1 MGAAGT
7 AKGPVPPSRGTRPS
21 REIDKP
27 ARAGAILTV
36 LILGAVVANINLAIA
51 NVALPSIGAALA
63 TSQAELNLVAVG
75 FTLGLAAS
83 VLYLGALADRYGR
96 KPAMMLG
103 AALSIPTSLL
113 AAWAPNA
120 TVLIAA
126 RVSGGM
132 AAGLLY
138 PITLSLITGLF
149 RGGARIRA
157 IALWSGI
164 GGGCSALGPLIGGL
178 LLGQFWWGSVFLPS
192 VPIAALVVVLAG
204 LWLPRH
210 AGETSE
216 PVDHLGGGLSVASI
230 GPLVLAISLVPNYG
244 FNGTVLGLFAVSLVG
259 LVLFVV
265 RERRAP
271 SPLFDLN
278 VLRART
284 FTIALIGGTITW
296 GGLLGATFIGQ
307 QYTQNVLGYSPLSAA
322 LTTLPAAVFVAAA
335 ARPAGRLITSRGSR
349 IPLALGLAVTAAGFL
364 GMAVLFGTAA
374 SALVVGIVYGVL
386 GLGIGLAG
394 PPSSSSLMG
403 SVPVARAGMGSASND
418 LQRDFGG
425 ALFQAVMG
433 TPAGGGVHPLLHQGV
448 RRPPPTAGPA
458 AVPAGGGDHQP
469 VVHRRRAGRQ
479 AVPPGPGTAAR
490 RRRPAGIR
498 RRQDGRHPVRR
509 DRMPDRP
516 GRGLVPLPEQARRGG
531 DLRPGGRPAATPTAQ
546 RDARARP
553 RRPGRRTRR
562 TPLTGP
568 PAGGID
574 DVVRLRPDGGAPVA
588 LRPLR

>member
-1 MGAAGT
+1 MSSAGM
-7 AKGPVPPSRGTRPS
+7 ARGPGPPQGDRPS
-21 REIDKP
+21 AGESP
-27 ARAGAILTV
+27 PRAGAILTV

-51 NVALPSIGAALA
+51 NVALPSIGAALD

-75 FTLGLAAS
+75 FTLGLASS

-120 TVLIAA
+120 TVLIVA
-126 RVSGGM
+126 RVGGGV

-149 RGGARIRA
+149 RGGARTRA

-164 GGGCSALGPLIGGL
+164 GGGCSALGPLLGGL
-178 LLGQFWWGSVFLPS
+178 LLGRFWWGSVFLVS
-192 VPIAALVVVLAG
+192 VPIAVLVVVLAG

-210 AGETSE
+210 AGESSE
-216 PVDHLGGGLSVASI
+216 PVDHPGGVLSVVFI
-230 GPLVLAISLVPNYG
+230 GPLVLAISLVPDYG
-244 FNGTVLGLFAVSLVG
+244 FNGTVLGLFAVALVG

-265 RERRAP
+265 RERRAE
-271 SPLFDLN
+271 SPLIDLK
-278 VLRART
+278 VLGART
-284 FTIALIGGTITW
+284 FTIALVGGTITW

-322 LTTLPAAVFVAAA
+322 LITLPAAVFVAAA
-335 ARPAGRLITSRGSR
+335 ARPAGRMIASRGSR
-349 IPLALGLAVTAAGFL
+349 VPLALGLAVTAVGFL
-364 GMAVLFGTAA
+364 GMALFGTTT
-374 SALVVGIVYGVL
+374 SSVVVGIVYGVL

-433 TPAGGGVHPLLHQGV
+433 TLLAV
-448 RRPPPTAGPA
+448 EYTSYFTKAFAALPPQQA
-458 AVPAGGGDHQP
+458 QQLSQ
-469 VVHRRRAGRQ
+469 Q
-479 AVPPGPGTAAR
+479 AVATISQSFTGAEEVAKQFPQAQAQQLVAAAQQAFVDGKTAAILFAVIASLIGLVLVLLLYPNKR
-490 RRRPAGIR
+490 DEEATYARVAGQRP
-498 RRQDGRHPVRR
+498 QPRR
-509 DRMPDRP
+509 DAEPEPEPDP
-516 GRGLVPLPEQARRGG
+516 G
-531 DLRPGGRPAATPTAQ
+531 
-546 RDARARP
+546 ARAAEP
-553 RRPGRRTRR
+553 DA
-562 TPLTGP
+562 P
-568 PAGGID
+568 P
-574 DVVRLRPDGGAPVA
+574 
-588 LRPLR
+588 

>member
-1 MGAAGT
+1 MSAGGT
-7 AKGPVPPSRGTRPS
+7 ARGPASPGRVRPTAGESPP
-21 REIDKP
+21 
-27 ARAGAILTV
+27 RAGAILTV

-51 NVALPSIGAALA
+51 NVALPSIGVALD

-75 FTLGLAAS
+75 FTLGLASS

-120 TVLIAA
+120 SVLIVA
-126 RVSGGM
+126 RVSGGL

-149 RGGARIRA
+149 RGGARTRA

-178 LLGQFWWGSVFLPS
+178 LLGRFWWGSVFLPS
-192 VPIAALVVVLAG
+192 VPIAVLVVVLVV

-210 AGETSE
+210 AGETTE
-216 PVDHLGGGLSVASI
+216 PVDHPGGVLSVVSI
-230 GPLVLAISLVPNYG
+230 GPLVLAISLVPNDG
-244 FNGTVLGLFAVSLVG
+244 FNGTVLGLFAVALAG
-259 LVLFVV
+259 LVLFVL
-265 RERRAP
+265 RERRTP
-271 SPLFDLN
+271 SPLFDLK
-278 VLRART
+278 VLGART

-322 LTTLPAAVFVAAA
+322 LITLPAAVFVAAA
-335 ARPAGRLITSRGSR
+335 ARPAGRMITSRGSR
-349 IPLALGLAVTAAGFL
+349 MPLALGLAVTAVGFC
-364 GMAVLFGTAA
+364 GMALFGTTS
-374 SALVVGIVYGVL
+374 SAVVVGIVYGVL

-433 TPAGGGVHPLLHQGV
+433 TLLAVEYTNYFTKAFAALPPQQAQQLSQQAAATISQSFAGAEQVAKQFPQAQAQQLVAAAQQAFVDGK
-448 RRPPPTAGPA
+448 TAAILFAVIACLIGLVVVWFLYPNKQDEEATYARVAGQDPA
-458 AVPAGGGDHQP
+458 AG
-469 VVHRRRAGRQ
+469 
-479 AVPPGPGTAAR
+479 
-490 RRRPAGIR
+490 
-498 RRQDGRHPVRR
+498 
-509 DRMPDRP
+509 
-516 GRGLVPLPEQARRGG
+516 E
-531 DLRPGGRPAATPTAQ
+531 
-546 RDARARP
+546 
-553 RRPGRRTRR
+553 
-562 TPLTGP
+562 
-568 PAGGID
+568 
-574 DVVRLRPDGGAPVA
+574 
-588 LRPLR
+588 

>member
-1 MGAAGT
+1 MSAAGAARGPG
-7 AKGPVPPSRGTRPS
+7 ASKGDRPS
-21 REIDKP
+21 AGESP
-27 ARAGAILTV
+27 PRAGAILTV

-51 NVALPSIGAALA
+51 NVALPSIGAALD

-75 FTLGLAAS
+75 FTLGLASS

-103 AALSIPTSLL
+103 AALSVPASLL
-113 AAWAPNA
+113 AAWAPNG

-126 RVSGGM
+126 RVGGGV

-149 RGGARIRA
+149 RGGARTRA

-178 LLGQFWWGSVFLPS
+178 LLGSFWWGSVFLVS
-192 VPIAALVVVLAG
+192 VPIAVLVVVLAAR
-204 LWLPRH
+204 WLPRH
-210 AGETSE
+210 AGETSA
-216 PVDHLGGGLSVASI
+216 PVDHLGGVLSVVSI

-244 FNGTVLGLFAVSLVG
+244 FNGLVLGLFAVSLVG

-265 RERRAP
+265 RERRTP
-271 SPLFDLN
+271 SPIFDLK

-296 GGLLGATFIGQ
+296 GGLLGAMFIGQ

-322 LTTLPAAVFVAAA
+322 LITLPAAVFVAAA

-349 IPLALGLAVTAAGFL
+349 VPLALGLAVTAVGFL
-364 GMAVLFGTAA
+364 GMALLFGTAA
-374 SALVVGIVYGVL
+374 SVVVVGIVYGVL

-418 LQRDFGG
+418 LQRDFGW

-433 TPAGGGVHPLLHQGV
+433 TLLAVEYTHYFTKAFAALPPSQAQQLSQQATATISQSFTGAEQVAKQFPQAQADQLVAAAQQAFVDGKTAAISFAVITCLIGLVLVLFLYPNKRDEEATYARVAGQQ
-448 RRPPPTAGPA
+448 PPP
-458 AVPAGGGDHQP
+458 
-469 VVHRRRAGRQ
+469 RRNAT
-479 AVPPGPGTAAR
+479 PGPEPDLGAKAAE
-490 RRRPAGIR
+490 
-498 RRQDGRHPVRR
+498 
-509 DRMPDRP
+509 PD
-516 GRGLVPLPEQARRGG
+516 A
-531 DLRPGGRPAATPTAQ
+531 
-546 RDARARP
+546 
-553 RRPGRRTRR
+553 
-562 TPLTGP
+562 P
-568 PAGGID
+568 P
-574 DVVRLRPDGGAPVA
+574 
-588 LRPLR
+588 

>member
-1 MGAAGT
+1 MSAAGAARGPASPRRVRPT
-7 AKGPVPPSRGTRPS
+7 AAESPP
-21 REIDKP
+21 
-27 ARAGAILTV
+27 RAGAILTV
-36 LILGAVVANINLAIA
+36 LILGAVVANVNLAIA
-51 NVALPSIGAALA
+51 NVALPSIGAALH

-75 FTLGLAAS
+75 FTLGLASS

-120 TVLIAA
+120 TVLIVA
-126 RVSGGM
+126 RVSGGV

-149 RGGARIRA
+149 RGGARTRA

-178 LLGQFWWGSVFLPS
+178 LLGRFWWGSVFLPS
-192 VPIAALVVVLAG
+192 VPIAVLVVVLVV

-210 AGETSE
+210 AGETTE
-216 PVDHLGGGLSVASI
+216 PVDHPGGVLSVVSI
-230 GPLVLAISLVPNYG
+230 GPLVLAISLVPNDG
-244 FNGTVLGLFAVSLVG
+244 FNGTVLGLFAVAPAG
-259 LVLFVV
+259 LVLFVL
-265 RERRAP
+265 RERRTP
-271 SPLFDLN
+271 SPLFDLK
-278 VLRART
+278 VLGART

-322 LTTLPAAVFVAAA
+322 LITLPAAVFVAAA
-335 ARPAGRLITSRGSR
+335 ARPAGRMITSRGSR
-349 IPLALGLAVTAAGFL
+349 MPLALGLAVTAVGFC
-364 GMAVLFGTAA
+364 GMALFGTTS
-374 SALVVGIVYGVL
+374 SAVVVGIVYGVL

-433 TPAGGGVHPLLHQGV
+433 TLLAVEYTNYFTKAFAALPPQQAQQLSQQAAATISQSFAGAEQVAKQFPQAQAQQLVVAAQQAFVDGK
-448 RRPPPTAGPA
+448 TAAILFAVIACLIGLVVVWFLYPNKQDEEATYARVAGQDPA
-458 AVPAGGGDHQP
+458 AG
-469 VVHRRRAGRQ
+469 
-479 AVPPGPGTAAR
+479 
-490 RRRPAGIR
+490 
-498 RRQDGRHPVRR
+498 
-509 DRMPDRP
+509 
-516 GRGLVPLPEQARRGG
+516 E
-531 DLRPGGRPAATPTAQ
+531 
-546 RDARARP
+546 
-553 RRPGRRTRR
+553 
-562 TPLTGP
+562 
-568 PAGGID
+568 
-574 DVVRLRPDGGAPVA
+574 
-588 LRPLR
+588 

>member
-1 MGAAGT
+1 MSVAGAAR
-7 AKGPVPPSRGTRPS
+7 GPGSPLGDRPS
-21 REIDKP
+21 AGERP
-27 ARAGAILTV
+27 PRAGAILTV

-51 NVALPSIGAALA
+51 NVALPSIGAALG

-75 FTLGLAAS
+75 FTLGLASS

-103 AALSIPTSLL
+103 AALSIPASLL
-113 AAWAPNA
+113 AAWVPNA
-120 TVLIAA
+120 TVLIVA
-126 RVSGGM
+126 RVSGGV

-149 RGGARIRA
+149 RGGARTRA

-178 LLGQFWWGSVFLPS
+178 LLGRFWWGSVFLPS
-192 VPIAALVVVLAG
+192 VPIAALVVVLAA
-204 LWLPRH
+204 LWVPRH
-210 AGETSE
+210 AGETTE
-216 PVDHLGGGLSVASI
+216 PVDHLGGTLSVVSI

-244 FNGTVLGLFAVSLVG
+244 FNGTVLGLFAVALVG

-265 RERRAP
+265 RERGAA
-271 SPLFDLN
+271 SPLFDLK
-278 VLRART
+278 VLHART

-296 GGLLGATFIGQ
+296 GGLLDATFIGQ

-322 LTTLPAAVFVAAA
+322 LITLPAAVFVAAA
-335 ARPAGRLITSRGSR
+335 ARPAGRMITSRGSR
-349 IPLALGLAVTAAGFL
+349 VPLALGLAVTGVGFL
-364 GMAVLFGTAA
+364 GMALLFGTAA
-374 SALVVGIVYGVL
+374 SAVVVGIVYGVL

-433 TPAGGGVHPLLHQGV
+433 TLLAV
-448 RRPPPTAGPA
+448 EYTRYFTEAFAALPPTAGPA

-479 AVPPGPGTAAR
+479 AVPPGPGPAAR
-490 RRRPAGIR
+490 RRRPAGVR

-509 DRMPDRP
+509 ARLADRP
-516 GRGLVPLPEQARRGG
+516 RAGPAPLPEQAGRGG
-531 DLRPGGRPAATPTAQ
+531 DLRPGGRPAATPTAS
-546 RDARARP
+546 RDARAR
-553 RRPGRRTRR
+553 
-562 TPLTGP
+562 
-568 PAGGID
+568 A
-574 DVVRLRPDGGAPVA
+574 
-588 LRPLR
+588 

>member
-1 MGAAGT
+1 MSAAGAARGPRSPQRDRST
-7 AKGPVPPSRGTRPS
+7 AGESPP
-21 REIDKP
+21 
-27 ARAGAILTV
+27 RAGAILTV

-51 NVALPSIGAALA
+51 NVALPSIGAALD

-75 FTLGLAAS
+75 FTLGLASS

-103 AALSIPTSLL
+103 AALSIPASLL
-113 AAWAPNA
+113 AAWAANA

-126 RVSGGM
+126 RVSGGV

-149 RGGARIRA
+149 RGGARTRA

-178 LLGQFWWGSVFLPS
+178 LLGRFWWGSVFLVS

-210 AGETSE
+210 AGETSA
-216 PVDHLGGGLSVASI
+216 PVDHLGGVLSVVSI

-244 FNGTVLGLFAVSLVG
+244 FNGTVLGLFAVSLVA

-265 RERRAP
+265 RERRAH
-271 SPLFDLN
+271 SPLFDLK

-322 LTTLPAAVFVAAA
+322 LITLPAAVFVAAA
-335 ARPAGRLITSRGSR
+335 ARPAGRMITSRGSR
-349 IPLALGLAVTAAGFL
+349 VPLALGLAVTAVGFG
-364 GMAVLFGTAA
+364 GMALLFGTTA
-374 SALVVGIVYGVL
+374 SAVVVGIVYGVL

-433 TPAGGGVHPLLHQGV
+433 TLLAVEYTRYFTKAFAGLPPSQAQQLSQQAVATISQSFAGAEQVAKQFPQAQADQLVAAAQQAFVDGKTAAILFAVVVSLIGLVLVWFLYPNQQDEEATYARVAGQQ
-448 RRPPPTAGPA
+448 PPP
-458 AVPAGGGDHQP
+458 
-469 VVHRRRAGRQ
+469 RRN
-479 AVPPGPGTAAR
+479 
-490 RRRPAGIR
+490 
-498 RRQDGRHPVRR
+498 
-509 DRMPDRP
+509 
-516 GRGLVPLPEQARRGG
+516 
-531 DLRPGGRPAATPTAQ
+531 ATPEPEPDLGDRAAEP
-546 RDARARP
+546 DA
-553 RRPGRRTRR
+553 
-562 TPLTGP
+562 P
-568 PAGGID
+568 P
-574 DVVRLRPDGGAPVA
+574 
-588 LRPLR
+588 

>member
-1 MGAAGT
+1 MSSAGM
-7 AKGPVPPSRGTRPS
+7 ARGPGPPQGDRPS
-21 REIDKP
+21 AGESP
-27 ARAGAILTV
+27 PRAGAILTV

-51 NVALPSIGAALA
+51 NVALPSIGAALD

-75 FTLGLAAS
+75 FTLGLASS

-103 AALSIPTSLL
+103 AALSVPASLL

-120 TVLIAA
+120 TVLIVA
-126 RVSGGM
+126 RVSGGL

-149 RGGARIRA
+149 RGGARTRA

-178 LLGQFWWGSVFLPS
+178 LLGRFWWGSVFLPS
-192 VPIAALVVVLAG
+192 VPIAVLVVVLAG

-210 AGETSE
+210 AGESSE
-216 PVDHLGGGLSVASI
+216 PVDHPGGVLSVVFI
-230 GPLVLAISLVPNYG
+230 GPLVLAISLVPDYG
-244 FNGTVLGLFAVSLVG
+244 FNGTVLGLFAVALVG

-265 RERRAP
+265 RERRAE
-271 SPLFDLN
+271 SPLFDLK
-278 VLRART
+278 VLGART
-284 FTIALIGGTITW
+284 FTIALVGGTITW

-322 LTTLPAAVFVAAA
+322 LITLPAAVFVAAA
-335 ARPAGRLITSRGSR
+335 ARPAGRMIASRGSR
-349 IPLALGLAVTAAGFL
+349 VPLALGLAVTAVGFL
-364 GMAVLFGTAA
+364 GMALFGMTT
-374 SALVVGIVYGVL
+374 SAVVVGIVYGVL

-433 TPAGGGVHPLLHQGV
+433 TLLAVEYTSYFTKAFAALPPQQAQQLSQQAVATISHSFTGAEQVAKQFPQAQAQQLVAAAQQAFVDGKTAAILFAVLASLIGLVVVLLLYPNKQDEEVTYAQVAGQQPPPRRDTKPEPEPDPGV
-448 RRPPPTAGPA
+448 RAAEPDPPPDATA
-458 AVPAGGGDHQP
+458 
-469 VVHRRRAGRQ
+469 
-479 AVPPGPGTAAR
+479 
-490 RRRPAGIR
+490 
-498 RRQDGRHPVRR
+498 
-509 DRMPDRP
+509 
-516 GRGLVPLPEQARRGG
+516 LP
-531 DLRPGGRPAATPTAQ
+531 
-546 RDARARP
+546 
-553 RRPGRRTRR
+553 
-562 TPLTGP
+562 
-568 PAGGID
+568 
-574 DVVRLRPDGGAPVA
+574 
-588 LRPLR
+588 

>member
-1 MGAAGT
+1 MSAGGT
-7 AKGPVPPSRGTRPS
+7 ARGPASPRRVRPTAGESPPRG
-21 REIDKP
+21 
-27 ARAGAILTV
+27 GAILTV
-36 LILGAVVANINLAIA
+36 LILGAVVANVNLAIA
-51 NVALPSIGAALA
+51 NVALPSIGAALD

-75 FTLGLAAS
+75 FTLGLASS

-120 TVLIAA
+120 SVLIVA
-126 RVSGGM
+126 RVSGGL

-149 RGGARIRA
+149 RGGARTRA

-164 GGGCSALGPLIGGL
+164 GGGCSALGPLVGGL
-178 LLGQFWWGSVFLPS
+178 LLGRFWWGSVFLPS
-192 VPIAALVVVLAG
+192 VPIAVLVVVLAG

-216 PVDHLGGGLSVASI
+216 PVDHPGGVLSVVFI
-230 GPLVLAISLVPNYG
+230 GPLVLAISLVPNDG
-244 FNGTVLGLFAVSLVG
+244 FNGTVVGLFVVALVG

-271 SPLFDLN
+271 SPLFDLK
-278 VLRART
+278 VLGART

-322 LTTLPAAVFVAAA
+322 LITLPAAVFVAAA

-349 IPLALGLAVTAAGFL
+349 VPLALGLAVTTVGFC
-364 GMAVLFGTAA
+364 GMALFGTTS
-374 SALVVGIVYGVL
+374 SAVVVGIVYGVL

-433 TPAGGGVHPLLHQGV
+433 TLLAVEYTSYFTKAFAALPPQQAQQLSQQAVATISQSFAGAEQVAKQFPQAEAQQLVAAAQQAFVDGK
-448 RRPPPTAGPA
+448 TAAILFAVIASLIGLVVVWFLYPNKQDEEATYARVAGQDPA
-458 AVPAGGGDHQP
+458 AG
-469 VVHRRRAGRQ
+469 
-479 AVPPGPGTAAR
+479 
-490 RRRPAGIR
+490 
-498 RRQDGRHPVRR
+498 
-509 DRMPDRP
+509 
-516 GRGLVPLPEQARRGG
+516 E
-531 DLRPGGRPAATPTAQ
+531 
-546 RDARARP
+546 
-553 RRPGRRTRR
+553 
-562 TPLTGP
+562 
-568 PAGGID
+568 
-574 DVVRLRPDGGAPVA
+574 
-588 LRPLR
+588 

>member
-1 MGAAGT
+1 MSSAGM
-7 AKGPVPPSRGTRPS
+7 ARGPGPPQGDRPS
-21 REIDKP
+21 AGESP
-27 ARAGAILTV
+27 PRAGAILTV

-51 NVALPSIGAALA
+51 NVALPSIGAALD

-75 FTLGLAAS
+75 FTLGLASS

-103 AALSIPTSLL
+103 AALSVPASLL

-120 TVLIAA
+120 TVLIVA
-126 RVSGGM
+126 RVSGGL

-149 RGGARIRA
+149 RGGARTRA

-178 LLGQFWWGSVFLPS
+178 LLGRFWWGSVFLPS
-192 VPIAALVVVLAG
+192 VPIAVLVVVLAG

-210 AGETSE
+210 AGESSE
-216 PVDHLGGGLSVASI
+216 PVDHPGGVLSVVFI
-230 GPLVLAISLVPNYG
+230 GPLVLAISLVPDYG
-244 FNGTVLGLFAVSLVG
+244 FNGTVLGLFAVALVG

-265 RERRAP
+265 RERRAE
-271 SPLFDLN
+271 SPLFDLK
-278 VLRART
+278 VLGART
-284 FTIALIGGTITW
+284 FTIALVGGTITW

-322 LTTLPAAVFVAAA
+322 LITLPAAVFVAAA
-335 ARPAGRLITSRGSR
+335 ARPAGRMIASRGSR
-349 IPLALGLAVTAAGFL
+349 VPLALGLAVTAVGFL
-364 GMAVLFGTAA
+364 GMALFGMTT
-374 SALVVGIVYGVL
+374 SAVVVGIVYGVL

-433 TPAGGGVHPLLHQGV
+433 TLLAVEYTSYFTKAFAALPPQQAQQLSQQAVATISHSFTGAEQVAKQFPQAQAQQLVAAAQQAFVDGKTAAILFAVLASLIGLVVVLLLYPNKQDEEATYAQVTGQQPPPRRDTKPEPEPDPGV
-448 RRPPPTAGPA
+448 RAAEPDPPPDATASP
-458 AVPAGGGDHQP
+458 
-469 VVHRRRAGRQ
+469 
-479 AVPPGPGTAAR
+479 
-490 RRRPAGIR
+490 
-498 RRQDGRHPVRR
+498 
-509 DRMPDRP
+509 
-516 GRGLVPLPEQARRGG
+516 
-531 DLRPGGRPAATPTAQ
+531 
-546 RDARARP
+546 
-553 RRPGRRTRR
+553 
-562 TPLTGP
+562 
-568 PAGGID
+568 
-574 DVVRLRPDGGAPVA
+574 
-588 LRPLR
+588 

>member
-1 MGAAGT
+1 
-7 AKGPVPPSRGTRPS
+7 
-21 REIDKP
+21 
-27 ARAGAILTV
+27 V
-36 LILGAVVANINLAIA
+36 LILGAVVANVNLAIA
-51 NVALPSIGAALA
+51 NVALPSIGAALH

-75 FTLGLAAS
+75 FTLGLASS

-113 AAWAPNA
+113 AAWAPTG

-126 RVSGGM
+126 RVSGGV

-149 RGGARIRA
+149 RGGARTRA

-178 LLGQFWWGSVFLPS
+178 LLGRFWWGSVFLPS
-192 VPIAALVVVLAG
+192 VPIAVLVVVLVV

-210 AGETSE
+210 AGETTE
-216 PVDHLGGGLSVASI
+216 PVDHPGGVLSVVSI
-230 GPLVLAISLVPNYG
+230 GPLVLAISLVPNDG
-244 FNGTVLGLFAVSLVG
+244 FNGTVLGLFAVALAG
-259 LVLFVV
+259 LVLFVL
-265 RERRAP
+265 RERRTP
-271 SPLFDLN
+271 SPLFDLK
-278 VLRART
+278 VLGART

-322 LTTLPAAVFVAAA
+322 LITLPAAVFVAAA
-335 ARPAGRLITSRGSR
+335 ARPAGRMITSRGSR
-349 IPLALGLAVTAAGFL
+349 MPLALGLAVTAVGFC
-364 GMAVLFGTAA
+364 GMALFGTTS
-374 SALVVGIVYGVL
+374 SAVVVGIVYGVL

-433 TPAGGGVHPLLHQGV
+433 TLLAVEYTNYFTKAFAALPPQQAQQLSQQAAATISQSFAGAEQVAKQFPQAQAQQLVAAAQQAFVDGK
-448 RRPPPTAGPA
+448 TAAILFAVIACLIGLVVVWFLYPNKQDEEATYARVAGQDPA
-458 AVPAGGGDHQP
+458 AG
-469 VVHRRRAGRQ
+469 
-479 AVPPGPGTAAR
+479 
-490 RRRPAGIR
+490 
-498 RRQDGRHPVRR
+498 
-509 DRMPDRP
+509 
-516 GRGLVPLPEQARRGG
+516 E
-531 DLRPGGRPAATPTAQ
+531 
-546 RDARARP
+546 
-553 RRPGRRTRR
+553 
-562 TPLTGP
+562 
-568 PAGGID
+568 
-574 DVVRLRPDGGAPVA
+574 
-588 LRPLR
+588 

>member
-1 MGAAGT
+1 MSAGGAAR
-7 AKGPVPPSRGTRPS
+7 GPGSPRRDRSTEGESPS
-21 REIDKP
+21 
-27 ARAGAILTV
+27 RAGAILTV

-51 NVALPSIGAALA
+51 NVALPSIGASLD

-75 FTLGLAAS
+75 FTLGLASS
-83 VLYLGALADRYGR
+83 VLYLGGLADRYGR

-120 TVLIAA
+120 SVLIVA

-149 RGGARIRA
+149 GGGARTRA

-164 GGGCSALGPLIGGL
+164 GGGCSALGPLVGGL
-178 LLGQFWWGSVFLPS
+178 LLGRFWWGSVFLPS
-192 VPIAALVVVLAG
+192 VPIAVLVVVLAG

-210 AGETSE
+210 AGESSE
-216 PVDHLGGGLSVASI
+216 PVDHLGGGLSVVFI

-244 FNGTVLGLFAVSLVG
+244 FNGLVLGLFALSLVG

-265 RERRAP
+265 RERRAA
-271 SPLFDLN
+271 SPLFDLK
-278 VLRART
+278 VLGART
-284 FTIALIGGTITW
+284 FTIALVGGTITW

-322 LTTLPAAVFVAAA
+322 LITLPAAIFVAAA

-349 IPLALGLAVTAAGFL
+349 VPLALGLAVTAVGFL
-364 GMAVLFGTAA
+364 GMALLFGTTA
-374 SALVVGIVYGVL
+374 SAVVVGIVYGVL

-433 TPAGGGVHPLLHQGV
+433 TLLAVEYTSYFTKAFAALPPQQAQQLSQQAVATISQSFTGAEQVAKQFPQAQAQQLVAAAQQAFVDGKTAAILFAVLASLIGLVLVLLLYPNKQDEEATYARVAGQQPHPRRAAKPQPEPDPGV
-448 RRPPPTAGPA
+448 RAAEPDPPP
-458 AVPAGGGDHQP
+458 
-469 VVHRRRAGRQ
+469 
-479 AVPPGPGTAAR
+479 
-490 RRRPAGIR
+490 
-498 RRQDGRHPVRR
+498 
-509 DRMPDRP
+509 
-516 GRGLVPLPEQARRGG
+516 
-531 DLRPGGRPAATPTAQ
+531 
-546 RDARARP
+546 
-553 RRPGRRTRR
+553 
-562 TPLTGP
+562 
-568 PAGGID
+568 
-574 DVVRLRPDGGAPVA
+574 
-588 LRPLR
+588 

>member
-1 MGAAGT
+1 MVVSCDGEPRGLCLSTAGT
-7 AKGPVPPSRGTRPS
+7 AEGPVSPSRGSGPS
-21 REIDKP
+21 GEVDTP
-27 ARAGAILTV
+27 PRAGAILTV
-36 LILGAVVANINLAIA
+36 LILGAVVANVNLAIA
-51 NVALPSIGAALA
+51 NVALPSIGAALD

-103 AALSIPTSLL
+103 AALSVPTSLL

-120 TVLIAA
+120 TVLIVA
-126 RVSGGM
+126 RVSGGL

-149 RGGARIRA
+149 RGGARTHA

-164 GGGCSALGPLIGGL
+164 GGGCSALGPLVGGL

-192 VPIAALVVVLAG
+192 VPVAVLVVVLAG

-216 PVDHLGGGLSVASI
+216 PVDHLGGGLSVVFI

-244 FNGTVLGLFAVSLVG
+244 FNGTVLGLFVLSLVG
-259 LVLFVV
+259 LVLFVL

-271 SPLFDLN
+271 SPLFDLK
-278 VLRART
+278 VLGART

-322 LTTLPAAVFVAAA
+322 LITLPAAVFVAAA
-335 ARPAGRLITSRGSR
+335 ARPAGRLIISRGSR
-349 IPLALGLAVTAAGFL
+349 VPLALGLAVTAVGFV
-364 GMAVLFGTAA
+364 GMALFGTTS
-374 SALVVGIVYGVL
+374 SAVVVGVVYGVL

-433 TPAGGGVHPLLHQGV
+433 TLLAVEYTRYFTQAFAALPPQQAQQLSQQAVATISQSFAGAEQVAKQFPQAQAQQLVAAAQQAFVDGKTAAILFAVIACLIGLVVVWFLYPNKRDEQATYARVAGQQPPARRNAMPRPEPDLGV
-448 RRPPPTAGPA
+448 RAAEPDPPP
-458 AVPAGGGDHQP
+458 
-469 VVHRRRAGRQ
+469 
-479 AVPPGPGTAAR
+479 
-490 RRRPAGIR
+490 
-498 RRQDGRHPVRR
+498 
-509 DRMPDRP
+509 
-516 GRGLVPLPEQARRGG
+516 
-531 DLRPGGRPAATPTAQ
+531 
-546 RDARARP
+546 
-553 RRPGRRTRR
+553 
-562 TPLTGP
+562 
-568 PAGGID
+568 
-574 DVVRLRPDGGAPVA
+574 
-588 LRPLR
+588 

>member
-1 MGAAGT
+1 MSAGGT
-7 AKGPVPPSRGTRPS
+7 ARGPASPRRVRPTAAESPP
-21 REIDKP
+21 
-27 ARAGAILTV
+27 RAGAILTV
-36 LILGAVVANINLAIA
+36 LILGAVVANVNLAIA
-51 NVALPSIGAALA
+51 NVALPSIGAALH

-75 FTLGLAAS
+75 FTLGLASS

-120 TVLIAA
+120 TVLIVA
-126 RVSGGM
+126 RVSGGV

-149 RGGARIRA
+149 RGGARTRA

-178 LLGQFWWGSVFLPS
+178 LLGRFWWGSVFLPS
-192 VPIAALVVVLAG
+192 VPIAVLVVVLVV

-210 AGETSE
+210 AGETTE
-216 PVDHLGGGLSVASI
+216 PVDHPGGVLSVVSI
-230 GPLVLAISLVPNYG
+230 GPLVLAISLVPNDG
-244 FNGTVLGLFAVSLVG
+244 FNGTVLGLFAVALAG
-259 LVLFVV
+259 LVLFVL
-265 RERRAP
+265 RERRTP
-271 SPLFDLN
+271 SPLFDLK
-278 VLRART
+278 VLGART

-322 LTTLPAAVFVAAA
+322 LITLPAAVFVAAA
-335 ARPAGRLITSRGSR
+335 ARPAGRMITSRGSR
-349 IPLALGLAVTAAGFL
+349 MPLALGLAVTAVGFC
-364 GMAVLFGTAA
+364 GMALFGTTS
-374 SALVVGIVYGVL
+374 SAVVVGIVYGVL

-433 TPAGGGVHPLLHQGV
+433 TLLAVEYTNYFTKAFAALPPQQAQQLSQQAAATISQSFAGAEQVAKQFPQAQAQQLVVAAQQAFVDGK
-448 RRPPPTAGPA
+448 TAAILFAVIACLIGLVVVWFLYPNKQDEEATYARVAGQDPA
-458 AVPAGGGDHQP
+458 AG
-469 VVHRRRAGRQ
+469 
-479 AVPPGPGTAAR
+479 
-490 RRRPAGIR
+490 
-498 RRQDGRHPVRR
+498 
-509 DRMPDRP
+509 
-516 GRGLVPLPEQARRGG
+516 E
-531 DLRPGGRPAATPTAQ
+531 
-546 RDARARP
+546 
-553 RRPGRRTRR
+553 
-562 TPLTGP
+562 
-568 PAGGID
+568 
-574 DVVRLRPDGGAPVA
+574 
-588 LRPLR
+588 

>member
-1 MGAAGT
+1 MLLSGQGLGAAPAHRPTEGES
-7 AKGPVPPSRGTRPS
+7 PP
-21 REIDKP
+21 
-27 ARAGAILTV
+27 RAGAILTV
-36 LILGAVVANINLAIA
+36 LILGRGGGQHHLAIA
-51 NVALPSIGAALA
+51 NVALPSIGAALD

-83 VLYLGALADRYGR
+83 GAVPGR
-96 KPAMMLG
+96 AGRPLRPQAG
-103 AALSIPTSLL
+103 HDAGRRLSIPASLL

-120 TVLIAA
+120 TVLIVA
-126 RVSGGM
+126 RVSGGV

-149 RGGARIRA
+149 RGGARTRA

-164 GGGCSALGPLIGGL
+164 GGGCSALGPLVGGL
-178 LLGQFWWGSVFLPS
+178 LLGRFWWGSVFLPS

-204 LWLPRH
+204 LWPPRH
-210 AGETSE
+210 AGESSE
-216 PVDHLGGGLSVASI
+216 PVDHLGGVLSVVFI

-265 RERRAP
+265 RERRAS
-271 SPLFDLN
+271 SPLFDLK

-284 FTIALIGGTITW
+284 FTIALVGGTITW

-322 LTTLPAAVFVAAA
+322 MITLPAAVFVAAG
-335 ARPAGRLITSRGSR
+335 ARPAGRMITSRGSR
-349 IPLALGLAVTAAGFL
+349 VPLALGLAVTAVGFG
-364 GMAVLFGTAA
+364 GMALLFGTTA
-374 SALVVGIVYGVL
+374 SAVVVGIVYGVL

-433 TPAGGGVHPLLHQGV
+433 TLLAV
-448 RRPPPTAGPA
+448 EYTSYFTKAFAALPPQQA
-458 AVPAGGGDHQP
+458 QQLSQ
-469 VVHRRRAGRQ
+469 Q
-479 AVPPGPGTAAR
+479 AVATISQSFTGAEQVAKQFPQAQAQQLVAAAQQAFVDGKTAAILF
-490 RRRPAGIR
+490 AVIASLI
-498 RRQDGRHPVRR
+498 
-509 DRMPDRP
+509 
-516 GRGLVPLPEQARRGG
+516 GLVLVLLLYPNKQDEEATYARVAGQH
-531 DLRPGGRPAATPTAQ
+531 PHPRPAAKPEPEPDPGVRAAEPDPPPDLTAPQ
-546 RDARARP
+546 ASATGGTEPCEGLGFRATGRP
-553 RRPGRRTRR
+553 R
-562 TPLTGP
+562 P
-568 PAGGID
+568 P
-574 DVVRLRPDGGAPVA
+574 
-588 LRPLR
+588 

>member
-1 MGAAGT
+1 MSAAGT
-7 AKGPVPPSRGTRPS
+7 ARGPGSPQGDRPSAGDSPSRAAP
-21 REIDKP
+21 
-27 ARAGAILTV
+27 ILTV

-51 NVALPSIGAALA
+51 NVALPSIGAALD

-75 FTLGLAAS
+75 FTLGLASS

-103 AALSIPTSLL
+103 AALSIPASLL

-120 TVLIAA
+120 TVLIVA
-126 RVSGGM
+126 RVSGGL

-149 RGGARIRA
+149 RGGARTRA

-178 LLGQFWWGSVFLPS
+178 LLGHFWWGSVFLPS

-210 AGETSE
+210 AGESSE
-216 PVDHLGGGLSVASI
+216 PVDHLGGVLSVVFI
-230 GPLVLAISLVPNYG
+230 GPLVLAISLVPDYG
-244 FNGTVLGLFAVSLVG
+244 FNGTVLELFAVALVG
-259 LVLFVV
+259 LVLFVL

-271 SPLFDLN
+271 SPLFDLK
-278 VLRART
+278 VLGART
-284 FTIALIGGTITW
+284 FTIALVGGTITW

-322 LTTLPAAVFVAAA
+322 LITLPAAVFVAAA
-335 ARPAGRLITSRGSR
+335 ARPAGRMIASRGSR
-349 IPLALGLAVTAAGFL
+349 APLALGLAVTAVGFL
-364 GMAVLFGTAA
+364 GMALFGTTT
-374 SALVVGIVYGVL
+374 SAVVVGIVYGVL

-433 TPAGGGVHPLLHQGV
+433 TLLAVEYTSYFTKAFAALPPQQAQQLSQQAAATISQSFTGAEQVAKQFPQAQAQQLVAAAQQAFVDGKTAAILFAVLASLIGLVVVLLLYPNKQDEEETFARVAGQQPPPRPDTKPEPEPDPGV
-448 RRPPPTAGPA
+448 RAAQPDPPP
-458 AVPAGGGDHQP
+458 
-469 VVHRRRAGRQ
+469 
-479 AVPPGPGTAAR
+479 
-490 RRRPAGIR
+490 
-498 RRQDGRHPVRR
+498 
-509 DRMPDRP
+509 
-516 GRGLVPLPEQARRGG
+516 
-531 DLRPGGRPAATPTAQ
+531 
-546 RDARARP
+546 
-553 RRPGRRTRR
+553 
-562 TPLTGP
+562 
-568 PAGGID
+568 
-574 DVVRLRPDGGAPVA
+574 
-588 LRPLR
+588 

>member
-1 MGAAGT
+1 MSAAGAARGPASPRRVRPT
-7 AKGPVPPSRGTRPS
+7 AAESPP
-21 REIDKP
+21 
-27 ARAGAILTV
+27 RAGAILTV
-36 LILGAVVANINLAIA
+36 LILGAVVANVNLAIA
-51 NVALPSIGAALA
+51 NVALPSIGAALH

-75 FTLGLAAS
+75 FTLGLASS

-120 TVLIAA
+120 TVLIVA
-126 RVSGGM
+126 RVSGGV

-149 RGGARIRA
+149 RGGARTRA

-178 LLGQFWWGSVFLPS
+178 LLGRFWWGSVFLPS
-192 VPIAALVVVLAG
+192 VPIAVLVVVLVV

-210 AGETSE
+210 AGETTE
-216 PVDHLGGGLSVASI
+216 PVDHPGGVLSVVSI
-230 GPLVLAISLVPNYG
+230 GPLVLAISLVPNDG
-244 FNGTVLGLFAVSLVG
+244 FNGTVLGLFAVAPAG
-259 LVLFVV
+259 LVLFVL
-265 RERRAP
+265 RERRTP
-271 SPLFDLN
+271 SPLFDLK
-278 VLRART
+278 VLGART

-322 LTTLPAAVFVAAA
+322 LITLPAAVFVAAA
-335 ARPAGRLITSRGSR
+335 ARPAGRMITNRGSR
-349 IPLALGLAVTAAGFL
+349 MPLALGLAVTAVGFC
-364 GMAVLFGTAA
+364 GMALFGTTS
-374 SALVVGIVYGVL
+374 SAVVVGIVYGVL

-433 TPAGGGVHPLLHQGV
+433 TLLAVEYTNYFTKAFAALPPQQAQQLSQQAASTISQSFAGAEQVAKQFPQAQAQQLVAAAQQAFVDGK
-448 RRPPPTAGPA
+448 TAAILFAVIACLIGLVVVWFLYPNKQDEEATYARVAGQDPA
-458 AVPAGGGDHQP
+458 AG
-469 VVHRRRAGRQ
+469 
-479 AVPPGPGTAAR
+479 
-490 RRRPAGIR
+490 
-498 RRQDGRHPVRR
+498 
-509 DRMPDRP
+509 
-516 GRGLVPLPEQARRGG
+516 E
-531 DLRPGGRPAATPTAQ
+531 
-546 RDARARP
+546 
-553 RRPGRRTRR
+553 
-562 TPLTGP
+562 
-568 PAGGID
+568 
-574 DVVRLRPDGGAPVA
+574 
-588 LRPLR
+588 